1 MPGRRIEMR
10 KLKEVLRLRLT
21 ARLSNRKIALCT
33 GVGKSAVSR
42 HVGRAE
48 ELGLESP
55 RIESMAEEAVEA
67 LLYPPFEEPR
77 CPARPRRSAPRAPR
91 PSPTATALMPIA
103 STRWRPQASP
113 LTPTAAARI
122 LALPKPP
129 TSQSS
134 PRKCENGGG
143 NQHLTRRR

>member
-33 GVGKSAVSR
+33 GVGKSAVSK

-48 ELGLESP
+48 ELGLDWP

-67 LLYPPFEEPR
+67 LLYPPSEEPR
-77 CPARPRRSAPRAPR
+77 CSARPLRSAPSTTQSKPDSDRAHANSLDWLAPASPPADPNRRGTNPR
-91 PSPTATALMPIA
+91 P
-103 STRWRPQASP
+103 PQTVDQP
-113 LTPTAAARI
+113 VLTT
-122 LALPKPP
+122 KM
-129 TSQSS
+129 
-134 PRKCENGGG
+134 
-143 NQHLTRRR
+143 RRCCR